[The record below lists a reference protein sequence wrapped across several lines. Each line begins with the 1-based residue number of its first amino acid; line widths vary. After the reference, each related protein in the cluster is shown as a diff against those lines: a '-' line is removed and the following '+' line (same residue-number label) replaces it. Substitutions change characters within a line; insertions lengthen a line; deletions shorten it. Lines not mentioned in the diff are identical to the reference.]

1 MTLNQKTLANKK
13 GTFKL
18 LILCLFTFINM
29 QLFAQITST
38 ASGGNWNANTTWIG
52 GSIPTTTDNVIIATG
67 AIVDLTATAACLN
80 LNVNGT
86 LRFNTINIAF
96 VSTGITTVLSG
107 GTINFTTTTNTTN
120 IRSFNDIIVNTGGT
134 WNSISLVTVTGNIT
148 NNGTFTTGT
157 SGTFTLSGTN
167 KTINGNN
174 LTFENTTVSVAGSYT
189 NNIINLNINANLS
202 GTGSL
207 TNAANSSLNLLGST
221 NSITTLTATA
231 VPNTVT
237 YGRSGTQTVKGT
249 TYYHLIIAGNNT
261 KTAQA
266 ALIVNGDLNIGTST
280 VLHDNGFA
288 ITGTAGGTLNIIGE
302 LQLGAATATNLP
314 NTFGIRNINSGSTIH
329 FSTTNAGGQ
338 NIDHTVNYHS
348 LKVSGNSTKNIT
360 GAIPLNGDLTISS
373 GVLNFAAFNISVKGN
388 VTNSGTQSGTGKIV
402 LTNGTT
408 EHTISGTGSYFNL
421 EINDAVGASLGAS
434 INVNGSLA
442 FTQGALSLL
451 NRLLTINGNVEGNGQ
466 GFINNGTSNTGDVI
480 IGGTIGGNAGT
491 IYMDAAPNNTIRR
504 FTLNRIGANAGVT
517 FGNVV
522 RIREE
527 LNLNNG
533 TISHSGNL
541 TIGVGTTTL
550 TTAIVN
556 GTLVTPP
563 IFNAFTGEYRL
574 QYGSAALLNVDLIT
588 GLQGEIPTTNSVAR
602 INLDNNTQKTI
613 TLSNDIT
620 VTGALTLTNGK
631 LILNDKNLTATYT
644 GTGATGNINSYI
656 MTNSTGQFFRNIPAA
671 PTGNFNFPIGTSSG
685 YSLANI
691 TFVDNSNMSAGLIGA
706 RAVSGTPP
714 NIDQTPNFLNKY
726 WIFSDQRTG
735 PSHTYRPT
743 FTFSNSEITGTGS
756 SLLLGRYDG
765 SAWQVSQPSTTTET
779 TITTPGSINLPL
791 SGNNVVFSAISE
803 PVITPIPNTVWDI
816 IQESASHNTLELAIN
831 LAGLSSALEGAGP
844 LTVFAPTD
852 AAFSALP
859 TGVLQALLADPL
871 GELSDALKYHV
882 VSGAAALSNTLT
894 NGQVIQTLLSN
905 QTVTVAINGANILI
919 NNALVTIAD
928 IVAQNGVVHVI
939 DAVLVSQDTVVGI
952 NNLPL
957 IELSIFPN
965 PARERLF
972 INCDACQILSY
983 QITGVDGRIA
993 EQGILNQKNNI
1004 SLENLNKGIYFI
1016 KLSTSKGITVR
1027 KVIVN

>member
-1 MTLNQKTLANKK
+1 MTPNQKTLANKK
-13 GTFKL
+13 RTFKL
-18 LILCLFTFINM
+18 LIMSLFTFINM

-52 GSIPTTTDNVIIATG
+52 GSIPTATDNVIIATG
-67 AIVDLTATAACLN
+67 AIVDLTATGACLN

-86 LRFNTINIAF
+86 LHFNTLNIAF

-174 LTFENTTVSVAGSYT
+174 LTFENTTVSIAGSYT

-207 TNAANSSLNLLGST
+207 TNAVNSSLNLLGST

-314 NTFGIRNINSGSTIH
+314 NTFGIRNINLGSTIH

-442 FTQGALSLL
+442 FTQGALRLL

-533 TISHSGNL
+533 AISHSGNL

-550 TTAIVN
+550 TTTIVN

-735 PSHTYRPT
+735 SSHTYRPT

-791 SGNNVVFSAISE
+791 SGNNVVFSALSE

-816 IQESASHNTLELAIN
+816 IQESANHNTLELAIN
-831 LAGLSSALEGAGP
+831 LAGLSSALEGDGP

-859 TGVLQALLADPL
+859 AGVLQSLLADPQ

-882 VSGAAALSNTLT
+882 VGGVAALSNALT
-894 NGQVIQTLLSN
+894 SGQVIQTLLTN
-905 QTVTVAINGANILI
+905 QTVTVTINGSNILI

-928 IVAQNGVVHVI
+928 IIAQNGVVHVI
-939 DAVLVSQDTVVGI
+939 DAVLIPDTVNSI
-952 NNLPL
+952 NNLSL
-957 IELSIFPN
+957 IELSVYPN
-965 PARERLF
+965 PAREQLF
-972 INCDACQILSY
+972 MSCDACQILAY
-983 QITGVDGRIA
+983 QLTGLDGKIVS
-993 EQGILNQKNNI
+993 QGILNQNYII
-1004 SLENLNKGIYFI
+1004 SLENLNKGIYFV
-1016 KLSTSKGITVR
+1016 KLTTSKGAAVR